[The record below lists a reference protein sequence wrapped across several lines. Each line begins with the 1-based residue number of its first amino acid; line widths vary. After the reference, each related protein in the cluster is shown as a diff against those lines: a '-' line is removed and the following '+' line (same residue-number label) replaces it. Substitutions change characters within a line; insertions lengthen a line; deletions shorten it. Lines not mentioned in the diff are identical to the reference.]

1 MEEDLPACPSLP
13 AVRISASAIIVH
25 GKQRD
30 RRPLLERNGNC
41 LIGHFHRLFRLTFYP
56 ELLDAPLH
64 PGGLEPER
72 EADEEDDAEE
82 EDLPGMPLH
91 EVAEG
96 EEVRLQLGAQPQP
109 RLVPGG
115 LVLQEEK
122 EETCIVVR

>member
-1 MEEDLPACPSLP
+1 MPNWPFSP
-13 AVRISASAIIVH
+13 
-25 GKQRD
+25 
-30 RRPLLERNGNC
+30 PLS
-41 LIGHFHRLFRLTFYP
+41 IDSDSLTFDP

-109 RLVPGG
+109 RLVPGR
-115 LVLQEEK
+115 LVLQGEK
-122 EETCIVVR
+122 EETCIGVR

>member
-1 MEEDLPACPSLP
+1 
-13 AVRISASAIIVH
+13 
-25 GKQRD
+25 
-30 RRPLLERNGNC
+30 
-41 LIGHFHRLFRLTFYP
+41 
-56 ELLDAPLH
+56 
-64 PGGLEPER
+64 
-72 EADEEDDAEE
+72 
-82 EDLPGMPLH
+82 MPLH